1 MKSLFVPVVCKMK
14 RKIFCSLFALLFCST
29 AIAGTVNFQFYDAPI
44 KDIAV
49 TVSELTNTSITGSF
63 GDRRMTL
70 VADDMELSEVLP
82 IFRSSLS
89 AIGLT
94 LVKMD
99 WGYVVRPIE
108 LGIDPSDGWSV
119 HPLSFAQAED
129 VKNALIAALGSS
141 GSVSAVGEHQILITG
156 PADQVRKYGAMV
168 RALDVQRAA
177 DVERI
182 PLRHLRVSTALERLS
197 SENSQ
202 VTLMPDYWGRAVVVQ
217 GPAAQRLLV
226 RETLAALDQPSPGID
241 SRVIPIHTQDP
252 AQILDIVRNLFD
264 GVSCHVAGK
273 SLLLSGPS
281 ELLSAAERMIAD
293 LDSSSLQVRVECVI
307 ASLTDQ
313 EFEELGVRL
322 SYSGSVAANLNSAG
336 FASLLS
342 PGPGLLVDLVSGSLS
357 AAAVATQS
365 RSHGEVL
372 SSPVLTALSGH
383 PAKIVVGQNVPFI
396 DKQTKT
402 TYGESEYSITRQDV
416 GVSLS
421 ITPHV
426 EGDFIYL
433 TIAQEVSNIDPQSTK
448 AVDLVTEKRQIESTV
463 KIADGESIFLGGVKS
478 TEKGKTRESIPIL
491 GWIPVLGEAFTY
503 RKTTETSR
511 NLVISLRPTI
521 VRQSI

>member
-1 MKSLFVPVVCKMK
+1 MR
-14 RKIFCSLFALLFCST
+14 RKIFCSILFLLFCST
-29 AIAGTVNFQFYDAPI
+29 SQAGKINFSFYDAPI
-44 KDIAV
+44 RDIAV

-63 GDRRMTL
+63 GDKRMTL

-82 IFRSSLS
+82 IFGSSLS
-89 AIGLT
+89 SIGLT

-99 WGYVVRPIE
+99 WGYVVRPVE
-108 LGIDPSDGWSV
+108 QGADPGAGWSV
-119 HPLSFAQAED
+119 HTLTFSRSED
-129 VKNALIAALGSS
+129 LKTALIAALGTS
-141 GSVSAVGEHQILITG
+141 GSVSAVGEKQILITG
-156 PADQVRKYGAMV
+156 PADQVRKYASMV
-168 RALDVQRAA
+168 KALDVERAP
-177 DVERI
+177 DVERFQ
-182 PLRHLRVSTALERLS
+182 LKHLRVSTAIDRLS

-202 VTLMPDYWGRAVVVQ
+202 VKFIPDFWGHAVIVQ
-217 GPAAQRLLV
+217 GSVQDRMLV
-226 RETLAALDQPSPGID
+226 QATLAAMDQPSPGTD
-241 SRVIPIHTQDP
+241 SKVIPIHTQDP
-252 AQILDIVRNLFD
+252 AQVLSIVQALYD
-264 GVSCHVAGK
+264 DVSCFVSGK

-281 ELLSAAERMIAD
+281 DQLSAAERMISE

-313 EFEELGVRL
+313 EFDELGVRL
-322 SYSGSVAANLNSAG
+322 SYSGTLSANLNSVG

-342 PGPGLLVDLVSGSLS
+342 PGPGLLVDLVSGSVS
-357 AAAVATQS
+357 AAAVAS
-365 RSHGEVL
+365 HSHAHGEVL

-433 TIAQEVSNIDPQSTK
+433 TVAQEVSNIDSSSK
-448 AVDLVTEKRQIESTV
+448 AVDIVTEKRQIESTV
-463 KIADGESIFLGGVKS
+463 KVADGESIFLGGVKS

-491 GWIPVLGEAFTY
+491 GWIPVLGEVFTY
-503 RKTTETSR
+503 RKTTENSR